1 MSRDYQSDELEQ
13 PQRPRTI
20 FNALLFPANL
30 VGLAHIGIY
39 TVCFALLAW
48 VESSMIL
55 GIARIGVAFIGLIVT
70 IELINY
76 LHHCVRES
84 ADGAMSAPDSLLVDS
99 FDVGDV
105 SATLGG
111 YFMLQFQYIA
121 KLIPVLICFLPGFL
135 YPIFTQRFDTIFVLL
150 VAAGAFYCPM
160 FLLAVILFD
169 SSSGYNPFIHIIS
182 MIKTFFS
189 YCLLVIETGLIV
201 AGFVWLVYL
210 FQNSILG
217 AIILFPILM
226 YLIMIMMHLLG
237 RFFYLNQHKLN
248 WEV

>member
-1 MSRDYQSDELEQ
+1 MSRDYQSDNLET
-13 PQRPRTI
+13 PQRPRTL

-39 TVCFALLAW
+39 TVCFMVLALVRSA
-48 VESSMIL
+48 MI
-55 GIARIGVAFIGLIVT
+55 GIARIGAAFIWLIVT

-84 ADGAMSAPDSLLVDS
+84 ADGATSAPDSLLADS
-99 FDVGDV
+99 FDVGGV

-121 KLIPVLICFLPGFL
+121 LIIPVLICFLPGLL
-135 YPIFTQRFDTIFVLL
+135 YSIFTQRLDYLFVLL
-150 VAAGAFYCPM
+150 LAAGAFYCPM

-189 YCLLVIETGLIV
+189 YCLLVIETGLII
-201 AGFVWLVYL
+201 AGFAWLIYL
-210 FQNSILG
+210 FQNSIAG
-217 AIILFPILM
+217 ALVLFPILLYM
-226 YLIMIMMHLLG
+226 LMVMMHLLG
-237 RFFYLNQHKLN
+237 RFYFLNQYRLN